1 MKYNVLNQMT
11 AKSFQK
17 GKYADGQG
25 LWLVKRNKQHGK
37 WMLRL
42 TIHGDRREMGLGSW
56 PAVSIAEAREIASE
70 ARQKVRLGIDPIIER
85 IINKQAAKPMSLE
98 EAIESCFSAR
108 KAQLKNDGK
117 AGRWLS
123 PLVLHVIPKIGK
135 VPVASINQHHL
146 KSTLAPIWH
155 EKASTAEKALQRTGL
170 ALVHAAALGLEVDLN
185 AVRKAQAL
193 LGAQRHSVKH
203 IAAMPYRDIPS
214 FYEWLTIQTG
224 VAALA
229 LRFLILTAGRTT
241 EVRLAKFD
249 EIEDG
254 VWSLAAERTKTNTA
268 RRIPLTDEALRVVTV
283 AKDRA
288 VNEYLFPSYK
298 GKPLSDSAMSKLMRE
313 AGYEARP
320 HGFRSTLRTWAEE
333 CTEADYATKETLLG
347 HHVDSGVVGIYQRSD
362 RIEKRK
368 KILAEWS
375 CFCTSN

>member
-1 MKYNVLNQMT
+1 MKYNVLNQMA
-11 AKSFQK
+11 AKSFEK

-25 LWLVKRNKQHGK
+25 LWLVKRDKKHGK

-70 ARQKVRLGIDPIIER
+70 ARQKVRLEIDPIIER

-98 EAIESCFSAR
+98 EAIKSCFSAR
-108 KAQLKNDGK
+108 KAQLKDDGK

-123 PLVLHVIPKIGK
+123 PLTLHVIPKIGN
-135 VPVASINQHHL
+135 VPVANINQHHL

-155 EKASTAEKALQRTGL
+155 SKASTAEKALQRIGL
-170 ALVHAAALGLEVDLN
+170 ALIHAAALGLEVDLN

-193 LGAQRHSVKH
+193 LGAQRHSVTH
-203 IAAMPYRDIPS
+203 IAAMPYVDTPR
-214 FYEWLTIQTG
+214 FYQWLAKQTG

-229 LRFLILTAGRTT
+229 LQFLILTGSRTT
-241 EVRLAKFD
+241 EVRLATFD

-254 VWSLAAERTKTNTA
+254 VWTLAAERTKTNTA
-268 RRIPLTDEALRVVTV
+268 RRIPLPDEAERLVAV
-283 AKDRA
+283 AKSRA
-288 VNEYLFPSYK
+288 VNDYLFPSYK

-333 CTEADYATKETLLG
+333 CTEADYATKETVLG
-347 HHVDSGVVGIYQRSD
+347 HHVDTGVVGAYQRSD
-362 RIEKRK
+362 RLGRRK
-368 KILAEWS
+368 KLLAEWS
-375 CFCTSN
+375 SFCARN